1 MKIWKLLAFG
11 VAITAIFC
19 LIDLGLL
26 HYINQHLV
34 NIGAMTTVYSLETIA
49 YASVA
54 IAIISPTPAK
64 SDNTEDLADA
74 VLSAILSRVL
84 TAATLVIFG
93 IIW

>member
-19 LIDLGLL
+19 LIDLALL

-34 NIGAMTTVYSLETIA
+34 NIGAMATVYSWETIA

-54 IAIISPTPAK
+54 IAVISPTPAK
-64 SDNTEDLADA
+64 SDDAEDLADA
-74 VLSAILSRVL
+74 VLSAITSRLVI
-84 TAATLVIFG
+84 AATLVIFG